1 MPITSS
7 RASIRGLA
15 AILLALVVGLSTAE
29 AAEKMRWDE
38 LQRRLGH
45 RLTLPNSGTLWLENR
60 GFAVV
65 TKAGAQF
72 RGRAM
77 NVTPLSLEIW
87 GSGLPRQTIS
97 REDVA
102 RIIIRQKG
110 RYLHHL
116 NHAVTVAPETTD
128 FALSDAA
135 TPLLLF
141 FIPPVWAVAVGS
153 TPFLPTAEG
162 ISRLFTARVIEII
175 Q

>member
-1 MPITSS
+1 MQITSS

-15 AILLALVVGLSTAE
+15 AILLAVVASLSTAE
-29 AAEKMRWDE
+29 ASEKMRWEE

-45 RLTLPNSGTLWLENR
+45 RSTLPDSGTLWLENR
-60 GFAVV
+60 DIAVV
-65 TKAGAQF
+65 TQAGARF

-77 NVTPLSLEIW
+77 HVTPLSLEIW
-87 GSGLPRQTIS
+87 GYGLPLQTIS

-110 RYLHHL
+110 RYLHDLHR
-116 NHAVTVAPETTD
+116 AVTIARETTD

-141 FIPPVWAVAVGS
+141 FIPPVWSVAVGS
-153 TPFLPTAEG
+153 APILLTAEG
-162 ISRLFTARVIEII
+162 ISRLFAARVIEIVP
-175 Q
+175 